1 MNSTWGNNIRL
12 SVFGESHGS
21 GIGVVI
27 DGLKPGIKLDTD
39 EIMFHMSRRAP
50 GKDKYSTPRPEADAF
65 EILSGIFDGYTTGA
79 PLCCFIKNTN
89 TKSGDYSK
97 MKTIMRPGH
106 SDYPAHIK
114 FGGFNDV
121 RGGGHFSGRLT
132 APIVFAGSVCRQY
145 LKACGIDIYAHIS
158 QINGIYDT
166 PFDTVSPC
174 DYSYLYNKSF
184 CTIDDGIAEKMKEAI
199 DGARMDTNS
208 VGGGVEC
215 IICGVNAGIGNPI
228 FHSVESVM
236 SSLLF
241 SIPAVKAV
249 EFGAGVDV
257 AAMTGEQCN
266 DCYYYD
272 NDTVRCETN
281 NNGGI
286 TGGITNGM
294 PIHFRT
300 TFKPTPT
307 ISKPQKT
314 IDVSSKTETELI
326 SGGRHDPCVVQRAVV
341 VVESVAA
348 IGTLECMG
356 GLT

>member
-1 MNSTWGNNIRL
+1 MNSTWGSNIRL

-27 DGLKPGIKLDTD
+27 DGLRPGIKLDMD

-50 GKDKYSTPRPEADAF
+50 GRDKYSTPRIEADSF
-65 EILSGIFDGYTTGA
+65 EILSGMFDGYTTGA
-79 PLCCFIKNTN
+79 PLCAFIRNTN
-89 TKSGDYSK
+89 TKSEDYSK
-97 MKTIMRPGH
+97 MKKIMRPGH
-106 SDYPAHIK
+106 SDYPAYVK
-114 FGGFNDV
+114 YGGFNDV

-132 APIVFAGSVCRQY
+132 APMVFAGSVCRQY
-145 LKACGIDIYAHIS
+145 LKSLGIDIYAHIA

-166 PFDTVSPC
+166 PFDTLGSC
-174 DYSYLYNKSF
+174 DYSYLYNKPF
-184 CTIDDGIAEKMKEAI
+184 CTVDDEIAEKMKAAI
-199 DGARMDTNS
+199 DSARMDTNS
-208 VGGGVEC
+208 VGGSVEC
-215 IICGVNAGIGNPI
+215 MICGIKAGIGNPI
-228 FHSVESVM
+228 FHSVESIM

-249 EFGAGVDV
+249 EFGAGCDV
-257 AAMTGEQCN
+257 AAMTGSECN
-266 DCYYYD
+266 DCYYYEG
-272 NDTVRCETN
+272 DTVRCATN

-294 PIHFRT
+294 PIHFKT

-314 IDVSSKTETELI
+314 IDVLTKTETEI
-326 SGGRHDPCVVQRAVV
+326 VSGGRHDPCIVQRAVV

-348 IGTLECMG
+348 IGIAECIG